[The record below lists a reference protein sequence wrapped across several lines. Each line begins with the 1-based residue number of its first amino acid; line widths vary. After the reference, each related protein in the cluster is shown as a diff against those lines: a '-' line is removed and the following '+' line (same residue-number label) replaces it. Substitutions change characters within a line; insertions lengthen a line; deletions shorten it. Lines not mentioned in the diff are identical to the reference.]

1 MSRGQFCTLED
12 LLVYK
17 LMSPR
22 PRDHADCE
30 TIIKRQDDKLDD
42 AYVENW
48 LRQFEIA
55 LDDSTL
61 IQEFRRPRR
70 L

>member
-1 MSRGQFCTLED
+1 
-12 LLVYK
+12 
-17 LMSPR
+17 MSPR

-30 TIIKRQDDKLDD
+30 TIIKRQGDKLDD
-42 AYVENW
+42 TYVETW